1 MIILKPHLRVYLL
14 KENIHIG
21 EMILII
27 TICVIAFIIIVLL
40 TAAIVINHEL
50 NKLSVKVDEE
60 EDYNIELKNKEI
72 K

>member
-1 MIILKPHLRVYLL
+1 
-14 KENIHIG
+14 
-21 EMILII
+21 MILII

-40 TAAIVINHEL
+40 TAAIVIKHEL

-60 EDYNIELKNKEI
+60 EDYDIELKNKGE